1 MTTMHDMTGGQAIVQ
16 SLLQLGVD
24 TVFGLPGAQTYA
36 LFDAMYENRQHLRYI
51 GSRHEQGAAYMA
63 LGYSRSTGRAGVFS
77 VVPGPGVLNTG
88 AALATAYATNAPV
101 LCLTGQV
108 PSAGIGSGRGYLHE
122 LPDQLATLRSLT
134 KWAGRIDHP
143 SEVPAK
149 VALAYR
155 HMLTGRPRPVALETP
170 WDVLD
175 SQAAVDAALDLQ
187 LPNPPEP
194 EPQQLDAA
202 VQLIRQAAAPM
213 VMVGSGAMEAG
224 AEVLRL
230 AQLVQAPV
238 VSFRS
243 GRGVVANDSPYGL
256 TCAEGYR
263 LWQDTDLLIGIGS
276 RLELQYMRWM
286 KIPPG
291 LKVIRIDID
300 PEEMQRLAPDV
311 ALIGDAAAVTAILMQ
326 NLEGIVKNKPSRE
339 KQFNNIK
346 QAVAREIR
354 SVQPQMDYLDV
365 IREVLP
371 RDGIFVDEISQAGMT
386 AWFGFPVY
394 APRTFITC
402 GYAGTLGYGFNT
414 ALGVKVGNPEK
425 AVVSVNGD
433 GGFLFG
439 VQELATA
446 QQYHIALVTIVFN
459 NGGWGNVR
467 RDQLTRM
474 HGHLFGVD
482 LHNPDFVRLAQSFGI
497 NAWRTDTPAGLR
509 TCLGQALEAD
519 TPALIEVTVARDSEE
534 PPWDFLMPGNY

>member
-1 MTTMHDMTGGQAIVQ
+1 MTSKHDMTGGQAIVQ
-16 SLLQLGVD
+16 SLLQLGVN

-36 LFDAMYENRQHLRYI
+36 LYDALYEHRDRLRYV

-63 LGYSRSTGRAGVFS
+63 LGYSRSTGRAGIYS

-134 KWAGRIDHP
+134 KWSGRIDHP
-143 SEVPAK
+143 AEAPAK
-149 VALAYR
+149 VALAFR
-155 HMLTGRPRPVALETP
+155 HMLAGRPRPVALETP

-175 SQAAVDAALDLQ
+175 SQASVDTAVDLQ
-187 LPNPPEP
+187 LPTPSEP
-194 EPQQLDAA
+194 EQRQLDAA
-202 VQLIRQAAAPM
+202 VQLLRRAAAPM
-213 VMVGSGAMEAG
+213 IMVGSGAMDAG
-224 AEVLRL
+224 DQVLRL
-230 AQLVQAPV
+230 ARLIQAPV

-243 GRGVVANDSPYGL
+243 GRGIVANNSPYGL

-286 KIPPG
+286 KAPPG

-300 PEEMQRLAPDV
+300 PEEMQRLRPDV
-311 ALIGDAAAVTAILMQ
+311 ALIGDAAAVTTALTQ
-326 NLEGIVKNKPSRE
+326 SLEEIIKNKPSRE
-339 KQFNNIK
+339 AQFNDVK

-354 SVQPQMDYLDV
+354 TVQPQMDYLEV

-386 AWFGFPVY
+386 SWFGFPVY

-414 ALGVKVGNPEK
+414 ALGAKVGNPDK
-425 AVVSVNGD
+425 AVVSVSGD

-439 VQELATA
+439 AQELATA
-446 QQYHIALVTIVFN
+446 QQYHLALVSIVFN

-467 RDQLTRM
+467 RDQLTKM

-482 LHNPDFVRLAQSFGI
+482 LHNPDFVKLAQSFDVR
-497 NAWRTDTPAGLR
+497 AWRTDTPAGLR
-509 TCLGQALEAD
+509 TCLGQALEANS
-519 TPALIEVTVARDSEE
+519 PALIEVTVARDSEV